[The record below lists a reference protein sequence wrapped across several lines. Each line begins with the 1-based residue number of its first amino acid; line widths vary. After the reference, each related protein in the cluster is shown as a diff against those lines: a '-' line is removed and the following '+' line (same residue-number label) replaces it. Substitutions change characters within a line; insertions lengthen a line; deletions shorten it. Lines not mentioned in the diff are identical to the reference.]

1 MNKATIAAL
10 AFALLYLAN
19 PHNSKAAEVR
29 VLSSLN
35 MKPIFGGLSSNFEHS
50 TGHHLTIN
58 YDTAGP
64 VKRRISGGEP
74 VDIVVVLKSL
84 LDDLVREGKVA
95 QASATNIAR
104 SSVVLAVREGS
115 PKPDIGSV
123 ESFKRAMLG
132 ASSIAFTDP
141 KSGGLSGKYFAAALE
156 RLGITAQL
164 ESKIKLVGPAAA
176 IKLVSQGGAEFGVD
190 QLSNALKVQG
200 IAIVGALPKELQ
212 TDIVVSAGLVV
223 GSTQPDAATTFI
235 KFLSSPPAAAI
246 IKKGGME
253 PG

>member
-1 MNKATIAAL
+1 MNKTTIGAL

-19 PHNSKAAEVR
+19 PNISNAAEVR

-35 MKPIFGGLSSNFEHS
+35 MKPIFDYLSSNFEHS

-64 VKRRISGGEP
+64 VKRRISGGEAAD
-74 VDIVVVLKSL
+74 VVVVLKSL
-84 LDDLVREGKVA
+84 LDDLMREGKVV
-95 QASATNIAR
+95 QASAADIAR

-115 PKPDIGSV
+115 PRPDISSLEG
-123 ESFKRAMLG
+123 FKRAMLG

-156 RLGITAQL
+156 RLGIAAQL
-164 ESKIKLVGPAAA
+164 KPKIKLVGPAAA
-176 IKLVSQGGAEFGVD
+176 ITLVSQGGAEFGVD
-190 QLSNALKVQG
+190 QMSNALKVQG
-200 IAIVGALPKELQ
+200 ITIVGALPKELQ

-223 GSTQPDAATTFI
+223 GSKQTEAATAFI

-246 IKKGGME
+246 IKQRGME

>member
-1 MNKATIAAL
+1 MNKTTIAAL
-10 AFALLYLAN
+10 AFALLYVATPN
-19 PHNSKAAEVR
+19 NSNAAEVR

-35 MKPIFGGLSSNFEHS
+35 MKPIFDDLTSNFEHS

-64 VKRRISGGEP
+64 VKRRASVGEP
-74 VDIVVVLKSL
+74 ADVVVVLKSL
-84 LDDLVREGKVA
+84 LYDLVNEGKVEKT
-95 QASATNIAR
+95 SAADVAR
-104 SSVVLAVREGS
+104 SSVVLAVRQGG
-115 PKPDIGSV
+115 PKPDITSV
-123 ESFKRAMLG
+123 EGFKRAMLG

-156 RLGITAQL
+156 RLGIADQL
-164 ESKIKLVGPAAA
+164 KSKIKLVGPAAA
-176 IKLVSQGGAEFGVD
+176 IKLVSHAGAEFGVD

-200 IAIVGALPKELQ
+200 IMIVGALPKELQ

-223 GSTQPDAATTFI
+223 GSKEPDAATAFI
-235 KFLSSPPAAAI
+235 KFLSSPPATAI
-246 IKKGGME
+246 IKKRGME